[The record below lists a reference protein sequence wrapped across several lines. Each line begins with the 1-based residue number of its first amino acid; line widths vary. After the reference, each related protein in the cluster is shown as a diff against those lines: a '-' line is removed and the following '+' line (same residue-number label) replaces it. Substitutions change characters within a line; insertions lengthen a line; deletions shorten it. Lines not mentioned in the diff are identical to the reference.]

1 MSETDQGEQST
12 LMVIRKELQAALQQ
26 PQKSKIPLFIAALA
40 ALLSI
45 VSLADTEMDKI
56 AMSAHIESANKFAYF
71 QAKNIRQTD
80 SKIAAQMFEK
90 LEAPAL
96 AAFWS
101 EKATRYTAEKSEIIK
116 DARAQQKTREN
127 ALSKGEYY
135 KVGVTLL
142 QIAIVLASASI
153 VVGGGSLFAISM
165 VLTLVSLVYSING
178 GSLFYDIPT
187 NPAGILDW
195 GNGMVLQ
202 LQKTLS

>member
-1 MSETDQGEQST
+1 MSETDNKEQST
-12 LMVIRKELQAALQQ
+12 LQAFRKELKDALQK
-26 PQKSKIPLFIAALA
+26 PKKSKIPLFIAALA

-45 VSLADTEMDKI
+45 ISLADTEMDKI

-90 LEAPAL
+90 LEEPTL
-96 AAFWS
+96 AAYWK

-116 DARAQQKTREN
+116 DARAQQKIREN

-142 QIAIVLASASI
+142 QIAIVMASASI

-165 VLTLVSLVYSING
+165 ILTLVSLVYSVNG
-178 GSLFYDIPT
+178 SFLFYDIPT
-187 NPAGILDW
+187 NPSGIIDW
-195 GNGMVLQ
+195 GRGMLQ
-202 LQKTLS
+202 LLQKSMA